1 MDNYSYS
8 SVQSSPRS
16 TSDATWDDDSQHSLG
31 NYKIKLM
38 CSYGGKIQPRQHDNQ
53 LAYVAGDTKIFA
65 VDRNIK
71 FSLFLSKL
79 SALSHLDAKS
89 LCFRYQLPGEDLD
102 ALISVT
108 NDEDLEHMML
118 EYDRLYRASSKPVR
132 LRLFLFPAPAAPSS
146 AFSSS
151 DSKPDRQWFVDA
163 LNSVQNQSH
172 NDSASSTAVTPPLS
186 ATPDFLF
193 GFDKEGHGDR
203 QAPPCKAAE
212 SVPSQHVDDRSFVN
226 DMERMNMNASNQE
239 ALNARDG
246 YYGDFFGQKPPENVQ
261 QPAAS
266 YYQERTG
273 GEQMYYIPAN
283 TAGVYQTQVMRPVTG
298 QVGQGYYGMQRM
310 VPEVYRE
317 QPVYSVVPQQQQQQS
332 FQQKNVGAYAVGPM
346 GDPYGQ
352 VGYDA
357 QGRQVFYTTA
367 VAGVA
372 QQQFQSVDGRQGGGE
387 LNQESR

>member
-16 TSDATWDDDSQHSLG
+16 TSDATCDDDSHHSLA

-53 LAYVAGDTKIFA
+53 LTYVAGDTKIFA

-79 SALSHLDAKS
+79 SNLSQFQPNS

-118 EYDRLYRASSKPVR
+118 EYDRLYRASTKPVR
-132 LRLFLFPAPAAPSS
+132 LRLFLFPSSPAPSS

-163 LNSVQNQSH
+163 LNSVQNQSQNQ
-172 NDSASSTAVTPPLS
+172 NDSASVTPPLA

-193 GFDKEGHGDR
+193 GFDKDAQGNVDVH
-203 QAPPCKAAE
+203 APPCKVADAVRSPKVE
-212 SVPSQHVDDRSFVN
+212 DRSFVN
-226 DMERMNMNASNQE
+226 ESEIERQMNEFERIN
-239 ALNARDG
+239 LNAG
-246 YYGDFFGQKPPENVQ
+246 NYGDFYGQKPPEKVQ
-261 QPAAS
+261 QPPAS
-266 YYQERTG
+266 YYQERPG
-273 GEQMYYIPAN
+273 NEQIYYIPAN
-283 TAGVYQTQVMRPVTG
+283 AAGVYQTQVMRPVTG
-298 QVGQGYYGMQRM
+298 QVGVGQGYYGMQRM
-310 VPEVYRE
+310 VVPDVYRE
-317 QPVYSVVPQQQQQQS
+317 QQVYSVVPQHHQQS
-332 FQQKNVGAYAVGPM
+332 FQHKNVGAYTVGPM
-346 GDPYGQ
+346 EEHGFGQ

-357 QGRQVFYTTA
+357 QGRQVYYTTA
-367 VAGVA
+367 V
-372 QQQFQSVDGRQGGGE
+372 QQQFQGSDGRQGGGE
-387 LNQESR
+387 MNQESR

>member
-1 MDNYSYS
+1 MDNYSFS
-8 SVQSSPRS
+8 SLQSSPRS

-53 LAYVAGDTKIFA
+53 LTYVAGDTKIFA

-79 SALSHLDAKS
+79 STLSQFQPNS

-118 EYDRLYRASSKPVR
+118 EYDRLYRASTKPVR
-132 LRLFLFPAPAAPSS
+132 LRLFLFPAPSS

-151 DSKPDRQWFVDA
+151 DSKSDRQWFVDA
-163 LNSVQNQSH
+163 LNSVQNQSQSQ

-193 GFDKEGHGDR
+193 GFDKDGHGEVH
-203 QAPPCKAAE
+203 APPCKVAE
-212 SVPSQHVDDRSFVN
+212 PVRSPKVEDRSFVN
-226 DMERMNMNASNQE
+226 ESEIERQINDIERMN
-239 ALNARDG
+239 LNTG
-246 YYGDFFGQKPPENVQ
+246 NYGDFYGQKPPENVQ
-261 QPAAS
+261 QPPAS
-266 YYQERTG
+266 YYQERPG
-273 GEQMYYIPAN
+273 NEQLYYVPAN
-283 TAGVYQTQVMRPVTG
+283 AAGVYQTQVMRPVTG

-310 VPEVYRE
+310 VVPDVYRE
-317 QPVYSVVPQQQQQQS
+317 QPVYRVPQQQQQQQS
-332 FQQKNVGAYAVGPM
+332 FQQKNVGLGAYNVGPM
-346 GDPYGQ
+346 GEQGYGQ

-357 QGRQVFYTTA
+357 QGRQVYYTTT
-367 VAGVA
+367 V
-372 QQQFQSVDGRQGGGE
+372 QQQFQAVDGRQGGGE
-387 LNQESR
+387 MNQESR

>member
-1 MDNYSYS
+1 MDNYSLS

-16 TSDATWDDDSQHSLG
+16 TSEATWDDDSQQHSLG

-53 LAYVAGDTKIFA
+53 LTYVAGDTKIFA

-79 SALSHLDAKS
+79 STLSQFQPNS

-118 EYDRLYRASSKPVR
+118 EYDRLYRASTKPVR
-132 LRLFLFPAPAAPSS
+132 LRLFLFPTPPPTSS

-151 DSKPDRQWFVDA
+151 DSKSDRQWFVDA
-163 LNSVQNQSH
+163 LNSVQNQSQ

-193 GFDKEGHGDR
+193 GFDKDGHGEVH
-203 QAPPCKAAE
+203 APPCKVAE
-212 SVPSQHVDDRSFVN
+212 SVRSPKVEDRSFVN
-226 DMERMNMNASNQE
+226 ESEIERQINDVERMN
-239 ALNARDG
+239 LNTG
-246 YYGDFFGQKPPENVQ
+246 NYGDFYGQKPPENVQ
-261 QPAAS
+261 QPPAS
-266 YYQERTG
+266 YYQERPG
-273 GEQMYYIPAN
+273 NEQMYYIPAN
-283 TAGVYQTQVMRPVTG
+283 TTGVYQTQVMRPVTG

-310 VPEVYRE
+310 VVPDVYRE
-317 QPVYSVVPQQQQQQS
+317 QQVYSVVPQQQQQQS
-332 FQQKNVGAYAVGPM
+332 FQQKNVGPYNMGPTSEH
-346 GDPYGQ
+346 GFGQ

-357 QGRQVFYTTA
+357 QGRQVYYTTA
-367 VAGVA
+367 VQ
-372 QQQFQSVDGRQGGGE
+372 QQQFQAVEGRQGGGE
-387 LNQESR
+387 LNQDSR

>member
-16 TSDATWDDDSQHSLG
+16 TSDATTWDDDSQHSLG

-53 LAYVAGDTKIFA
+53 LTYVAGDTKIFA

-79 SALSHLDAKS
+79 STLSQFQPNYLS
-89 LCFRYQLPGEDLD
+89 FRYQLPGEDLD

-118 EYDRLYRASSKPVR
+118 EYDRLYRASTKPVR
-132 LRLFLFPAPAAPSS
+132 LRLFLFPSPPAPSS

-151 DSKPDRQWFVDA
+151 DSKSDRQWFVDA
-163 LNSVQNQSH
+163 LNSVQNQSQSH
-172 NDSASSTAVTPPLS
+172 NDSASVTPPSS

-193 GFDKEGHGDR
+193 GFDKDGHGEVH
-203 QAPPCKAAE
+203 APPCKVADFVSSPKVE
-212 SVPSQHVDDRSFVN
+212 DRSFVY
-226 DMERMNMNASNQE
+226 ESEIEKQIEKMN
-239 ALNARDG
+239 LNTG
-246 YYGDFFGQKPPENVQ
+246 NYGDFYGQKPPENVQ
-261 QPAAS
+261 QPPAS
-266 YYQERTG
+266 YYQERPG
-273 GEQMYYIPAN
+273 SEQVYYIPAN

-298 QVGQGYYGMQRM
+298 QVGVGQGYYGMQRM
-310 VPEVYRE
+310 VVPDVYRE
-317 QPVYSVVPQQQQQQS
+317 QQVYSVVPQQQS
-332 FQQKNVGAYAVGPM
+332 FQQKNVGAYTMGPM
-346 GDPYGQ
+346 GEQGYGQ

-357 QGRQVFYTTA
+357 QGRQVYYTTA
-367 VAGVA
+367 V
-372 QQQFQSVDGRQGGGE
+372 QQQFQAVDGRLGGGE